1 MIGMFDKMYL
11 KGLKMSNMKDYTKIS
26 IAKNLH
32 ELIKEICDTTGV
44 KMYFLENQAIKEY
57 VVRNYPE
64 FAKKLNEEA

>member
-1 MIGMFDKMYL
+1 MP
-11 KGLKMSNMKDYTKIS
+11 NMKDYTKIS

-57 VVRNYPE
+57 VIKNYPE
-64 FAKKLNEEA
+64 YAERLKEEA